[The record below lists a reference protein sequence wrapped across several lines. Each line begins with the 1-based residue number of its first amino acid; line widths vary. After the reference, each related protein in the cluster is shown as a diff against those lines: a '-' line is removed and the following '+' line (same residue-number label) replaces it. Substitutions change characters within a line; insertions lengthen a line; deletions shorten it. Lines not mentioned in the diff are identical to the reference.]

1 MNRKK
6 NYILLISM
14 LLFQVFVISE
24 VYSREVSSFET
35 EGSIGFTGVYIPIGL
50 PDPPP
55 DPTIDEPNAPI
66 RIARPDPD
74 ISNNHRNFPKTN
86 ANKSHLL
93 FFLGLLLLFIL
104 WLYKKKESKRK

>member
-6 NYILLISM
+6 IYMLLISM
-14 LLFQVFVISE
+14 LLFQFFVITE
-24 VYSREVSSFET
+24 VSGREVRPFET
-35 EGSIGFTGVYIPIGL
+35 EGSIGFTGVYVPIGL

-55 DPTIDEPNAPI
+55 DTTTDEPNAPI
-66 RIARPDPD
+66 RIARPDPN

-93 FFLGLLLLFIL
+93 FLLGVLLLFIL
-104 WLYKKKESKRK
+104 WLYKKKRK